1 MYVRRFVSTM
11 FYHGVGDLLQV
22 LGYMMT
28 YRCTIFLH
36 GVGHLVALVAAA
48 FAGEKALLAH
58 VKVEALEAAVSA
70 QHTNAN
76 MGSGQ
81 KYISYNFH

>member
-1 MYVRRFVSTM
+1 MKIYIYVCECILMYSYELCR
-11 FYHGVGDLLQV
+11 L
-22 LGYMMT
+22 

-76 MGSGQ
+76 MG
-81 KYISYNFH
+81 KWTEIYVI

>member
-1 MYVRRFVSTM
+1 MR
-11 FYHGVGDLLQV
+11 
-22 LGYMMT
+22 T

-70 QHTNAN
+70 QHINAN
-76 MGSGQ
+76 MG
-81 KYISYNFH
+81 KWTEIYVI